1 MKNKT
6 FLYLS
11 ILWLFSDGIPVLAQ
25 QKMTLTLQQ
34 AIMMANDSSLSVLR
48 AQNNYLTSYWA
59 YRTFK
64 AERRPSLTMD
74 FTPISYNRYITKRY
88 DSESN
93 IDVYRPQQAYSADG
107 GLHLSQNFDL
117 TGGTFYIDTDLQY
130 LRNFGDNTYTQFS
143 SVPFRIGYSQTL
155 LGFNSFK
162 WDKRIEPER
171 FEKERKGL
179 IYAMEEISEEV
190 VANFFDVASAQ
201 AQYQLA
207 VESKASADSL
217 YIIGER
223 RFKIGSVTKAD
234 LLTLQLDVL
243 NAKNSLENARI
254 ARKKATSVLAVFL
267 NVDRN
272 ANINVVL
279 PAPPAYDEV
288 SVVQAVELARQNSPT
303 LMEKKISVEEAQRE
317 LQRTRVEN
325 SFNASINASVGFN
338 QYGNRLLGAYK
349 HPLEQDLVSVSV
361 SIPLVDWGLRK
372 GKLNKAKNNLN
383 ITCIDAKQEEQNT
396 EEEVT
401 MTVNNFNI
409 QKSLVESTLEAY
421 HIANMAYRQIQERFI
436 IGKADVNAM
445 MLAHSRQQEAQSNY
459 ISALQVFWGN
469 YYKIR
474 RLTLYDFE
482 HSASLTDQFNFDRLT
497 GK

>member
-1 MKNKT
+1 
-6 FLYLS
+6 
-11 ILWLFSDGIPVLAQ
+11 
-25 QKMTLTLQQ
+25 
-34 AIMMANDSSLSVLR
+34 
-48 AQNNYLTSYWA
+48 
-59 YRTFK
+59 
-64 AERRPSLTMD
+64 
-74 FTPISYNRYITKRY
+74 
-88 DSESN
+88 
-93 IDVYRPQQAYSADG
+93 
-107 GLHLSQNFDL
+107 
-117 TGGTFYIDTDLQY
+117 
-130 LRNFGDNTYTQFS
+130 
-143 SVPFRIGYSQTL
+143 
-155 LGFNSFK
+155 
-162 WDKRIEPER
+162 
-171 FEKERKGL
+171 
-179 IYAMEEISEEV
+179 
-190 VANFFDVASAQ
+190 
-201 AQYQLA
+201 
-207 VESKASADSL
+207 
-217 YIIGER
+217 
-223 RFKIGSVTKAD
+223 
-234 LLTLQLDVL
+234 LQLDVL